1 MDRVEDVD
9 TAKNVL
15 ESLEKISGQKM
26 ITFTLLTKNIE
37 YVQNIVR
44 DLPGETKSLV
54 EKVFVKLGLSL
65 EIKKE
70 SEIRDKPKEEIV
82 EDKSEQKYKILYANT
97 SNEKKL
103 ESMNKKFDMIKVKNS
118 NTLIYKLIL
127 NAN

>member
-1 MDRVEDVD
+1 MKEEILDIVKEKGLLLEKDIFDLLDNMSDVD
-9 TAKNVL
+9 TAKNFL

-70 SEIRDKPKEEIV
+70 RDCYYV
-82 EDKSEQKYKILYANT
+82 
-97 SNEKKL
+97 
-103 ESMNKKFDMIKVKNS
+103 
-118 NTLIYKLIL
+118 
-127 NAN
+127 